1 MSLHTINEMGLKFM
15 HDKNVRVSS
24 EKVTTATKEAL
35 KRRGV
40 KIEEIAEIV
49 YQLQLP
55 YNEGLLMEHCI
66 ESVERVLRKR
76 EVQHSVLVGIE
87 LDELAEKK
95 MLSEPLQSIIES
107 DEGLFGVDET
117 LALGAVMTYGSI
129 ALTTFGYLD
138 KQKSGIIKK
147 LDTKVEKQ
155 VHTFLDDLVAS
166 IAASAA
172 SRIAHRMRD
181 LEEEG
186 ETFADVLPSELGPLE
201 D

>member
-1 MSLHTINEMGLKFM
+1 M